1 MADDANKMLEEQQKE
16 LERIRSKRRKGIDT
30 SKLRRALNVIFLL
43 LAAVGI
49 VLYFVPGHRDTGI
62 IVIIIGMIVKII
74 EFFVRFLL

>member
-1 MADDANKMLEEQQKE
+1 MADDANKMLEEQQQE

-30 SKLRRALNVIFLL
+30 TKLRFALNVIFLL
-43 LAAVGI
+43 LAVVGF
-49 VLYFVPGHRDTGI
+49 VLYFMPGYRDTGI